1 MKEKNRGGWSN
12 MTNWK
17 WLHIR
22 LPIIGPKI
30 TYPSIIRQMLIE
42 KLLHFF
48 VSHIFGIFQFF
59 HCGSWT
65 CTSHHGDHWR
75 LHLEVKLL
83 KYANNKVNKD
93 IVHGPNG
100 PIHAYTM
107 NTKLVHWLSMQ
118 VT

>member
-1 MKEKNRGGWSN
+1 
-12 MTNWK
+12 
-17 WLHIR
+17 
-22 LPIIGPKI
+22 
-30 TYPSIIRQMLIE
+30 MLIE
-42 KLLHFF
+42 KLLHFIYF
-48 VSHIFGIFQFF
+48 LHVLGMFQCF

-65 CTSHHGDHWR
+65 CISHYGDHCR

-83 KYANNKVNKD
+83 KYANMANRD

-118 VT
+118 ETYA